1 MKKSILT
8 LSVLTALSMSNA
20 FAQDATYQGAA
31 VDAEIANTCI
41 VRFNDDI
48 SKFDVTGKARG
59 MVARANAQAKHIYKN
74 TIKGMAVNMSCDKAK
89 QAFAGDDG
97 IMRFTPDGKVYANPA
112 AKKGK
117 PGGGGSGPQETRKLR
132 GGPVDGSATQLGY

>member
-41 VRFNDDI
+41 VRSNDDI

-112 AKKGK
+112 AKKA
-117 PGGGGSGPQETRKLR
+117 SLVVAA
-132 GGPVDGSATQLGY
+132 VDLKKRHGV